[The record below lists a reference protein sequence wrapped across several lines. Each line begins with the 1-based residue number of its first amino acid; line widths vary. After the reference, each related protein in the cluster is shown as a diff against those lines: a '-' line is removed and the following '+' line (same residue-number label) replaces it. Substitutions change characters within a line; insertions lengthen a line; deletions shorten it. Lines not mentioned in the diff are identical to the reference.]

1 MKVAATDTSAPGF
14 RSHAPVPLQ
23 APLQPANA
31 DCPSTMASR
40 CTGVSRV
47 TENQQVPRQ
56 SPCNAEL
63 RTAPGPDT
71 ATVTVAF
78 AVYWLQ
84 AAPKTASTT
93 MDRRIRPPL
102 EACAWSS
109 AGARADR
116 TPARPSCGSMRRALA
131 PRRRPTPSLAA
142 GRLRLV
148 LRLLR
153 ADQQSQ
159 RAGPRL
165 RGARPG
171 GARHLGDRNAGGAF
185 WPFRRSGARLLRV
198 GLGQRQGADLRR

>member
-14 RSHAPVPLQ
+14 KSHAPGPLQ

-40 CTGVSRV
+40 CTGVSRA

-93 MDRRIRPPL
+93 MDRRIRVPPG

-109 AGARADR
+109 GGARADR

-131 PRRRPTPSLAA
+131 P
-142 GRLRLV
+142 
-148 LRLLR
+148 
-153 ADQQSQ
+153 
-159 RAGPRL
+159 
-165 RGARPG
+165 
-171 GARHLGDRNAGGAF
+171 
-185 WPFRRSGARLLRV
+185 
-198 GLGQRQGADLRR
+198 